1 MTISVLDRLKLG
13 KELSDLMQ
21 AQKTAPV
28 LQRVAI
34 GKQIVDL
41 MLKLGLGVAAQ
52 PISEPQP
59 QPQPQPQSDPV
70 ADEVPKIVTDFLRG
84 EFTKSTQMEF
94 IDVLRGLSNY
104 VGEFLTLEQAKE
116 KTISWVK
123 ANGYAG

>member
-28 LQRVAI
+28 LQRVTI
-34 GKQIVDL
+34 GKQIVDV
-41 MLKLGLGVAAQ
+41 MLKLGLGTAAQ
-52 PISEPQP
+52 PAAEPQ
-59 QPQPQPQSDPV
+59 QQADPV
-70 ADEVPKIVTDFLRG
+70 VDEVPKIVTDFLG
-84 EFTKSTQMEF
+84 GVFTKSPQMEF
-94 IDVLRGLSNY
+94 IDALRGISNY

-116 KTISWVK
+116 QTISWVK

>member
-21 AQKTAPV
+21 AQKIAPV
-28 LQRVAI
+28 LQRVTI
-34 GKQIVDL
+34 GKQIVDV
-41 MLKLGLGVAAQ
+41 MLKLGLGTAAQ
-52 PISEPQP
+52 PAAELH
-59 QPQPQPQSDPV
+59 
-70 ADEVPKIVTDFLRG
+70 EVPKIVTDFLRG

-104 VGEFLTLEQAKE
+104 IGEFLTLEQAKE

>member
-28 LQRVAI
+28 LQRVTI
-34 GKQIVDL
+34 GKQIVDV
-41 MLKLGLGVAAQ
+41 MLKLGLGTAAQ
-52 PISEPQP
+52 PAAEPQ
-59 QPQPQPQSDPV
+59 QQADPV
-70 ADEVPKIVTDFLRG
+70 VDEVPKIVTDFLG
-84 EFTKSTQMEF
+84 GVFTKSTQMEF
-94 IDVLRGLSNY
+94 IDALRGISNY

-116 KTISWVK
+116 QTISWVN

>member
-41 MLKLGLGVAAQ
+41 MLKLGLGTAAQ
-52 PISEPQP
+52 PMSE
-59 QPQPQPQSDPV
+59 PQPQPQSDPV
-70 ADEVPKIVTDFLRG
+70 ADDVPKIVTDFLG
-84 EFTKSTQMEF
+84 GVFTKSTQMEF
-94 IDVLRGLSNY
+94 IDALRGISNY

-116 KTISWVK
+116 QTISWVK

>member
-28 LQRVAI
+28 LQRVTI
-34 GKQIVDL
+34 GKQIVDV
-41 MLKLGLGVAAQ
+41 MLKLGLGTAAQ
-52 PISEPQP
+52 PAAEPQ
-59 QPQPQPQSDPV
+59 QQADPV
-70 ADEVPKIVTDFLRG
+70 VDEVPKIVTDFLG
-84 EFTKSTQMEF
+84 GVFTKSTQMEF
-94 IDVLRGLSNY
+94 IDELRGISNY

-116 KTISWVK
+116 QTISWVK

>member
-41 MLKLGLGVAAQ
+41 MLKLGLGTAAQ
-52 PISEPQP
+52 PMSE
-59 QPQPQPQSDPV
+59 PQPQPQSDPV
-70 ADEVPKIVTDFLRG
+70 ADEVPKIVTDFWAACSQSPHKWNLLMRCVGSQTMLASSLRWSRL
-84 EFTKSTQMEF
+84 KN
-94 IDVLRGLSNY
+94 RP
-104 VGEFLTLEQAKE
+104 
-116 KTISWVK
+116 
-123 ANGYAG
+123 

>member
-28 LQRVAI
+28 LQRVTI
-34 GKQIVDL
+34 GKQIVEV
-41 MLKLGLGVAAQ
+41 MLKLGLGTAAQ
-52 PISEPQP
+52 PAAEPQ
-59 QPQPQPQSDPV
+59 QQADPV
-70 ADEVPKIVTDFLRG
+70 VDEVPKIVTDFLG
-84 EFTKSTQMEF
+84 GVFTKSTQMEF
-94 IDVLRGLSNY
+94 IDALRGISNY

-116 KTISWVK
+116 QTISWVK

>member
-28 LQRVAI
+28 LQRVTI
-34 GKQIVDL
+34 GKQIVDV
-41 MLKLGLGVAAQ
+41 MLKLGLGTAAQ
-52 PISEPQP
+52 PAAEPQ
-59 QPQPQPQSDPV
+59 QQADPV
-70 ADEVPKIVTDFLRG
+70 VDEVPKIVTDFLSG
-84 EFTKSTQMEF
+84 VFTKSTQMEF
-94 IDVLRGLSNY
+94 IDALRGISNY

-116 KTISWVK
+116 QTISWVK

>member
-41 MLKLGLGVAAQ
+41 MLKLGLGTAAQ
-52 PISEPQP
+52 PMSE
-59 QPQPQPQSDPV
+59 PQPQPQSDPV
-70 ADEVPKIVTDFLRG
+70 ADEVPKIVTDFLG
-84 EFTKSTQMEF
+84 GVFTKSTQMEF
-94 IDVLRGLSNY
+94 IDALRGISNY
-104 VGEFLTLEQAKE
+104 VGEFLSLEQAKE
-116 KTISWVK
+116 QTISWVK

>member
-28 LQRVAI
+28 LQRVTI
-34 GKQIVDL
+34 GKQIVDV
-41 MLKLGLGVAAQ
+41 MLKLGLGTAAQ
-52 PISEPQP
+52 PAAEPQ
-59 QPQPQPQSDPV
+59 QQADPV
-70 ADEVPKIVTDFLRG
+70 VDEVPKIVTGFLG
-84 EFTKSTQMEF
+84 GVFTKSTQMEF
-94 IDVLRGLSNY
+94 IDALRGISNY

-116 KTISWVK
+116 QTISWVK

>member
-28 LQRVAI
+28 LQRVTI
-34 GKQIVDL
+34 GKQIVEV
-41 MLKLGLGVAAQ
+41 MLKLGLGTAAL
-52 PISEPQP
+52 PAAEPQ
-59 QPQPQPQSDPV
+59 QQTDPV
-70 ADEVPKIVTDFLRG
+70 LDEVPKIVTDFLG
-84 EFTKSTQMEF
+84 GVFTKSTQMEF
-94 IDVLRGLSNY
+94 IDALRGISNY

-116 KTISWVK
+116 QTISWVK

>member
-41 MLKLGLGVAAQ
+41 MLKLGLGAAAQ
-52 PISEPQP
+52 PISA
-59 QPQPQPQSDPV
+59 PQPQSDPV
-70 ADEVPKIVTDFLRG
+70 ADEVPKIVTDFLG
-84 EFTKSTQMEF
+84 GVFTKSTQMEF
-94 IDVLRGLSNY
+94 IDALRGISNY

-116 KTISWVK
+116 QTIGWVK

>member
-28 LQRVAI
+28 LQRVTI
-34 GKQIVDL
+34 GKQIVDV
-41 MLKLGLGVAAQ
+41 MLKLGLGTAAQ
-52 PISEPQP
+52 PAAEPQ
-59 QPQPQPQSDPV
+59 QQADPV
-70 ADEVPKIVTDFLRG
+70 VDEVPKIVTDFLG
-84 EFTKSTQMEF
+84 GVFTKSTQMEF
-94 IDVLRGLSNY
+94 IDALRGISNY

-116 KTISWVK
+116 QTISWVK

>member
-34 GKQIVDL
+34 GKHIVDL
-41 MLKLGLGVAAQ
+41 MLKLGLGTAAQ
-52 PISEPQP
+52 PMSE
-59 QPQPQPQSDPV
+59 PQPQPQSDPV
-70 ADEVPKIVTDFLRG
+70 ANEVPKIVTDFLG
-84 EFTKSTQMEF
+84 GVFTKSTQMEF
-94 IDVLRGLSNY
+94 IDALRGISNY

-116 KTISWVK
+116 QTISWVK

>member
-28 LQRVAI
+28 LQRVTI
-34 GKQIVDL
+34 GKQIVDV
-41 MLKLGLGVAAQ
+41 MLKLGLGTATQPAA
-52 PISEPQP
+52 EPQ
-59 QPQPQPQSDPV
+59 QQTDPV
-70 ADEVPKIVTDFLRG
+70 VDEAPKIVTDFLG
-84 EFTKSTQMEF
+84 GVFTKSTQMEF
-94 IDVLRGLSNY
+94 IDALRGISNY

-116 KTISWVK
+116 QTISWVK

>member
-41 MLKLGLGVAAQ
+41 MLKLGLGTAAQ
-52 PISEPQP
+52 PMSE
-59 QPQPQPQSDPV
+59 PQPQPQSDPV
-70 ADEVPKIVTDFLRG
+70 ADEVPKIVTDFLG
-84 EFTKSTQMEF
+84 GVFTKSTQMEF
-94 IDVLRGLSNY
+94 IDALRGISNY

-116 KTISWVK
+116 QTISWVK
-123 ANGYAG
+123 ANGYAR

>member
-28 LQRVAI
+28 LQRVTI
-34 GKQIVDL
+34 GKQIVDV
-41 MLKLGLGVAAQ
+41 MLKLGLGTAAQ
-52 PISEPQP
+52 PVAEPQ
-59 QPQPQPQSDPV
+59 QQTDPV
-70 ADEVPKIVTDFLRG
+70 VDEVPKIVTDFLG
-84 EFTKSTQMEF
+84 GVFTKSTQMEF
-94 IDVLRGLSNY
+94 IDALRGVSNY

-116 KTISWVK
+116 QTISWVK

>member
-28 LQRVAI
+28 LQRVTI
-34 GKQIVDL
+34 GKQIVDV
-41 MLKLGLGVAAQ
+41 MLKLGMGTAAQ
-52 PISEPQP
+52 PAAEPQ
-59 QPQPQPQSDPV
+59 QQADPV
-70 ADEVPKIVTDFLRG
+70 VDEVPKIVTDFLG
-84 EFTKSTQMEF
+84 GVFTKSTQMEF
-94 IDVLRGLSNY
+94 IDALRGISNY

-116 KTISWVK
+116 QTISWVK

>member
-34 GKQIVDL
+34 GKQIVVL
-41 MLKLGLGVAAQ
+41 MLKLGLGTAAQ
-52 PISEPQP
+52 PMSEP

-70 ADEVPKIVTDFLRG
+70 ADEVPKIVTDFLG
-84 EFTKSTQMEF
+84 GVFTKSTQMEF
-94 IDVLRGLSNY
+94 IDALRGISNY

-116 KTISWVK
+116 QTISWVK

>member
-28 LQRVAI
+28 LQRVTI
-34 GKQIVDL
+34 GKQIVDV
-41 MLKLGLGVAAQ
+41 MLKLGLGTAAQ
-52 PISEPQP
+52 LAAEPQ
-59 QPQPQPQSDPV
+59 QQTDPV
-70 ADEVPKIVTDFLRG
+70 VDEVPKIVTDFLG
-84 EFTKSTQMEF
+84 GVFTKSTQMEF
-94 IDVLRGLSNY
+94 IDALRGISNY

-116 KTISWVK
+116 QTISWVK

>member
-41 MLKLGLGVAAQ
+41 MLKLGLGTAAQ
-52 PISEPQP
+52 PMSE
-59 QPQPQPQSDPV
+59 PQPQPQSDPV
-70 ADEVPKIVTDFLRG
+70 ADEVPKIVTDFLG
-84 EFTKSTQMEF
+84 GVFTKSTQMEF
-94 IDVLRGLSNY
+94 IDALRGISNY
-104 VGEFLTLEQAKE
+104 VGEFLTLEQSKE
-116 KTISWVK
+116 QTISWVK

>member
-28 LQRVAI
+28 LQRVTI
-34 GKQIVDL
+34 GKLIVDV
-41 MLKLGLGVAAQ
+41 MLKLGLGTAAQ
-52 PISEPQP
+52 PAAEPQ
-59 QPQPQPQSDPV
+59 QQTDPV
-70 ADEVPKIVTDFLRG
+70 VDEAPKIVTDFLG
-84 EFTKSTQMEF
+84 GVFTKSTQMEF
-94 IDVLRGLSNY
+94 IDALRGISNY

-116 KTISWVK
+116 QTISWVK

>member
-28 LQRVAI
+28 LQCVTI
-34 GKQIVDL
+34 GKQIVDV
-41 MLKLGLGVAAQ
+41 MLKLGLGTAAQ
-52 PISEPQP
+52 PAAEPQ
-59 QPQPQPQSDPV
+59 QQTDPV
-70 ADEVPKIVTDFLRG
+70 VDEVPKIVTDFLG
-84 EFTKSTQMEF
+84 GVFTKSTQMEF
-94 IDVLRGLSNY
+94 IDALRGISNY

-116 KTISWVK
+116 QTISWVK

>member
-28 LQRVAI
+28 LQRVTI
-34 GKQIVDL
+34 GKQIVDV
-41 MLKLGLGVAAQ
+41 MLKLGLGTAAQ
-52 PISEPQP
+52 PAAEPQ
-59 QPQPQPQSDPV
+59 QQADPIV
-70 ADEVPKIVTDFLRG
+70 DEVPKIVTDFLG
-84 EFTKSTQMEF
+84 GVFTKSTQMEF
-94 IDVLRGLSNY
+94 IDALRGISNY

-116 KTISWVK
+116 QTISWVK

>member
-28 LQRVAI
+28 LQRVTI
-34 GKQIVDL
+34 GKQIVDV
-41 MLKLGLGVAAQ
+41 MLKLGLGTAAQ
-52 PISEPQP
+52 PAAEPQ
-59 QPQPQPQSDPV
+59 QQTDPV
-70 ADEVPKIVTDFLRG
+70 VDVVPKIVTDFLG
-84 EFTKSTQMEF
+84 GVFTKSTQMEF
-94 IDVLRGLSNY
+94 IDALRGISNY

-116 KTISWVK
+116 QTISWVK

>member
-52 PISEPQP
+52 PISE
-59 QPQPQPQSDPV
+59 PQPQPQSDPV

>member
-1 MTISVLDRLKLG
+1 MAISVLERLKLG

-41 MLKLGLGVAAQ
+41 MLKLGLGTAAQ
-52 PISEPQP
+52 PMSE
-59 QPQPQPQSDPV
+59 PQPQPQSDPV
-70 ADEVPKIVTDFLRG
+70 ADEVPKIVTDFLG
-84 EFTKSTQMEF
+84 GVFTKSTQMEF
-94 IDVLRGLSNY
+94 IDALRGISNY

-116 KTISWVK
+116 QTISWVK

>member
-28 LQRVAI
+28 LQRVTI
-34 GKQIVDL
+34 GKQIVDV
-41 MLKLGLGVAAQ
+41 MLKLGLGTAAQ
-52 PISEPQP
+52 PAAEPQ
-59 QPQPQPQSDPV
+59 QQADPFV
-70 ADEVPKIVTDFLRG
+70 DEVPKIVTDFLG
-84 EFTKSTQMEF
+84 GVFTKSTQMEF
-94 IDVLRGLSNY
+94 IDALRGISNY

-116 KTISWVK
+116 QTISWVK

>member
-28 LQRVAI
+28 LQRVTI
-34 GKQIVDL
+34 GKQIVDV
-41 MLKLGLGVAAQ
+41 MLKLGLGTAAQ
-52 PISEPQP
+52 PAAEPQ
-59 QPQPQPQSDPV
+59 QQSDPV
-70 ADEVPKIVTDFLRG
+70 ADEVPKIVTDFLG
-84 EFTKSTQMEF
+84 GVFTKSTQMEF
-94 IDVLRGLSNY
+94 IDALRGISNY

-116 KTISWVK
+116 QTISWVK

>member
-28 LQRVAI
+28 LQRVTI
-34 GKQIVDL
+34 GKQIVYV
-41 MLKLGLGVAAQ
+41 MLKLGLGTAAQ
-52 PISEPQP
+52 PAAEPQ
-59 QPQPQPQSDPV
+59 QQADPV
-70 ADEVPKIVTDFLRG
+70 VDEVPKIVTDFLG
-84 EFTKSTQMEF
+84 GVFTKSTQMEF
-94 IDVLRGLSNY
+94 IDALRGISNY

-116 KTISWVK
+116 QTISWVK